1 MDVRVLIRIH
11 IRCFGF
17 FGFWMERYRTR
28 SGYFILRIGF
38 GFLRFGFGLFRHG
51 HAHFVLVHGA
61 GHGAWCWYKLIPIL
75 KSQGH
80 NVTAVDLAASGI
92 DLSRAET
99 LLSIN
104 EYIEPLMD
112 LMNSLNVDEKVIL
125 VAHSFGGLAISKAM
139 ELFHDKVH
147 MAIFVTALMPGPTFN
162 FTFLS
167 KGSNIDRSFKKFQNN
182 TFKLFLV
189 RWQAPLLDMKFIFG
203 DGPNKPP
210 TLSIG
215 GPLFLSLNMYDL
227 SPREDVE
234 LAGALVRPQRLFSNE
249 DIDTSL
255 VLTPERYGSVNR
267 IFVVSEKDK
276 TLMKEF
282 QLWMIKNNPPNHV
295 EHIQD
300 SDHMVMISRPLDLG
314 DRLLSLAKKFA

>member
-1 MDVRVLIRIH
+1 MESKTNKYLALILV
-11 IRCFGF
+11 
-17 FGFWMERYRTR
+17 T
-28 SGYFILRIGF
+28 
-38 GFLRFGFGLFRHG
+38 FLISLYYHPISATPQHG

-61 GHGAWCWYKLIPIL
+61 GHGAWCWYKLIPML

-99 LLSIN
+99 ILSIN
-104 EYIEPLMD
+104 EYIKPLMD

-167 KGSNIDRSFKKFQNN
+167 KG
-182 TFKLFLV
+182 LV

>member
-1 MDVRVLIRIH
+1 MESKTNKYLALI
-11 IRCFGF
+11 
-17 FGFWMERYRTR
+17 
-28 SGYFILRIGF
+28 
-38 GFLRFGFGLFRHG
+38 FLTFLINLYNHPTSATPQHG
-51 HAHFVLVHGA
+51 RAHFVLVHGA

-92 DLSRAET
+92 ELSRAET
-99 LLSIN
+99 LTSIN
-104 EYIEPLMD
+104 EYIEPLME
-112 LMNSLNVDEKVIL
+112 LMKSLSKDEKVIL

-139 ELFHDKVH
+139 EIFHDKVR

-162 FTFLS
+162 FTLLS
-167 KGSNIDRSFKKFQNN
+167 KG
-182 TFKLFLV
+182 LV

-203 DGPNKPP
+203 EGPNKPP

-227 SPREDVE
+227 SPIEDVE
-234 LAGALVRPQRLFSNE
+234 LAGLLVRPQRLFSNE
-249 DIDTSL
+249 DMDTNL
-255 VLTPERYGSVNR
+255 MLTPERYGLVNR
-267 IFVVSEKDK
+267 IFVVSEEDK
-276 TLMKEF
+276 TLMKDF

-295 EHIQD
+295 EHVQD
-300 SDHMVMISRPLDLG
+300 SDHMVMISKPLDLG

>member
-1 MDVRVLIRIH
+1 MESQTNKYLALILV
-11 IRCFGF
+11 
-17 FGFWMERYRTR
+17 T
-28 SGYFILRIGF
+28 
-38 GFLRFGFGLFRHG
+38 FLISLYYHPISATPQHG

-167 KGSNIDRSFKKFQNN
+167 KG
-182 TFKLFLV
+182 
-189 RWQAPLLDMKFIFG
+189 
-203 DGPNKPP
+203 
-210 TLSIG
+210 
-215 GPLFLSLNMYDL
+215 
-227 SPREDVE
+227 DVE

-249 DIDTSL
+249 DTDTSL
-255 VLTPERYGSVNR
+255 VLTRERYGSVNR

-300 SDHMVMISRPLDLG
+300 SDHMVMISKPLDLG
-314 DRLLSLAKKFA
+314 DRLLSLAKKLA

>member
-1 MDVRVLIRIH
+1 MESQTNKYLALILV
-11 IRCFGF
+11 
-17 FGFWMERYRTR
+17 T
-28 SGYFILRIGF
+28 
-38 GFLRFGFGLFRHG
+38 FLISLYYHPISATPQQG

-125 VAHSFGGLAISKAM
+125 VAHGFGGLAISKAM

-167 KGSNIDRSFKKFQNN
+167 KG
-182 TFKLFLV
+182 LV

-203 DGPNKPP
+203 DGPNNPP

-215 GPLFLSLNMYDL
+215 GPLFISLNMYDL

-249 DIDTSL
+249 NIDTSL

-267 IFVVSEKDK
+267 IFVVSEKGK